1 MQTSALLFRFV
12 FTFLMRAAGSGD
24 LFVILL
30 SCYFVKYIVLIV
42 KDGNFCSGFFDSN

>member
-30 SCYFVKYIVLIV
+30 SCKYIVLVV